1 MNLFAKKT
9 YYASD
14 LERKIHWGDLKRVYQ
29 TKYHKSIPVFKL
41 FYSKH
46 CQTQVSLKK
55 SHGT

>member
-1 MNLFAKKT
+1 MLVIWK
-9 YYASD
+9 
-14 LERKIHWGDLKRVYQ
+14 EKIHWGDLKRVYQ